1 MSFSGGMI
9 GVDSFVCLDLSSLS
23 DMPASSNVVPQNG
36 FVRRSAAMKIVKHHC
51 RFLDGL
57 PSPPSVTIPSWNC
70 GEAHP
75 NSADLGVCW
84 NSLCIAFCV
93 SQVARYGPHFWDD
106 LESVKLCYHR
116 NTPLRWRWNQFHH
129 QIEVVYYLL
138 IGFQNLAKYRSVA

>member
-57 PSPPSVTIPSWNC
+57 PSPPLVTIPSWNC

-106 LESVKLCYHR
+106 LESVETLLSSKH
-116 NTPLRWRWNQFHH
+116 PS
-129 QIEVVYYLL
+129 EVKMKPISPPDRSGVLL
-138 IGFQNLAKYRSVA
+138 ANWFPKPGKI